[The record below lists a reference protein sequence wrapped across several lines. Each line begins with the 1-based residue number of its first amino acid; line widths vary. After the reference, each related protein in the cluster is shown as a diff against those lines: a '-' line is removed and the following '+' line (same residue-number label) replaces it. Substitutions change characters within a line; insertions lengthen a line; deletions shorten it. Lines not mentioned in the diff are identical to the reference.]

1 MNFQFGPRSGQWS
14 PQAANGRVYLPN
26 TAEHTLL
33 PERTLHQAAE
43 LAHRR
48 AVGRPAVQ
56 EIAAL
61 AFDSHERTIFAG
73 ARAVAMRSRRLL
85 FQSGPTSLDLEV
97 TGLAGRRELQ
107 VSGQVVCRTGE
118 QPLEVRFEQPSRQ
131 YILSVD
137 RRGEFEL
144 DAIKAGPY
152 ALAIDF
158 GPWIMAVPSVT
169 L

>member
-1 MNFQFGPRSGQWS
+1 MSFQLDSRSGQG
-14 PQAANGRVYLPN
+14 AASGLLYLPHV
-26 TAEHTLL
+26 AD
-33 PERTLHQAAE
+33 QAAE

-48 AVGRPAVQ
+48 AVGRPPAQ
-56 EIAAL
+56 EIAVL
-61 AFDSHERTIFAG
+61 AFDSQERTVFAG

-107 VSGQVVCRTGE
+107 VAGQVVCRTGE

-144 DAIKAGPY
+144 DSIKAGPY
-152 ALAIDF
+152 SLAIDF